1 MIGTPQELRELS
13 YELTSSVW
21 TLAAIGALFE
31 GGLVPLL
38 REPRTLDDLA
48 AACRGLSR
56 SRLERTLAVGAAA
69 GAIVVA
75 GGRYRL
81 ADGVMPFAQP
91 LMHAS
96 MQGEVRTQLM
106 QALAFLDAS
115 GGSSPGSGWEHTSAA
130 LLQSQGDAS
139 GGFPPMFKMGIV
151 PNLGDLGARLERDG
165 ARFLDVGVGVGSLAI
180 AMCRVWPA
188 LRVVGLDTRDAP
200 LDLARANI
208 ARAGLGSRI
217 ELRKL
222 GVEQLGDQGAYAFAW
237 LPAFFV
243 DAAAVPAAVS
253 RVHASIE
260 PGGWIAI
267 PLLGSGSSDKTR
279 ATTALVND
287 TWGGPQLSPA
297 DAEALCREA
306 GFTDVRTISMSPTAP
321 GLVVGKRAG

>member
-1 MIGTPQELRELS
+1 MISTPQEMRELS

-48 AACRGLSR
+48 AACRGLPR
-56 SRLERTLAVGAAA
+56 SRLERTLGVAAAVGAV
-69 GAIVVA
+69 VVA
-75 GGRYRL
+75 DGRYRL
-81 ADGVMPFAQP
+81 ADGVVPFAQP

-96 MQGEVRTQLM
+96 LQGEIRTYLM

-115 GGSSPGSGWEHTSAA
+115 GGSSPYAGWGHTNAA

-139 GGFPPMFKMGIV
+139 GGFPPMFKAGMV
-151 PNLGDLGARLERDG
+151 PKLGDLGARLEREG

-180 AMCRVWPA
+180 SMCRVWPG

-200 LDLARANI
+200 LDIARGNI
-208 ARAGLGSRI
+208 ARAGLESRI

-222 GVEQLGDQGAYAFAW
+222 GVEELRDQGAFAFAW
-237 LPAFFV
+237 LPAFFI
-243 DAAAVPAAVS
+243 DAAALPAAVA

-260 PGGWIAI
+260 PGGWLAI
-267 PLLGSGSSDKTR
+267 PLLGAGSTDKTR
-279 ATTALVND
+279 AVTALVND
-287 TWGGPQLSPA
+287 TWGGPMLTPA
-297 DAEALCREA
+297 EAEALCREA
-306 GFTDVRTISMSPTAP
+306 GFTEVRTISMSPTAP
-321 GLVVGKRAG
+321 SLILGKRAD